1 MIKAGRFANI
11 NILVFVFIN
20 ANLYANMFDFTNIKR
35 YNIFENGNK
44 GVVNI
49 WLFRIMDY
57 LRL

>member
-57 LRL
+57 LSL